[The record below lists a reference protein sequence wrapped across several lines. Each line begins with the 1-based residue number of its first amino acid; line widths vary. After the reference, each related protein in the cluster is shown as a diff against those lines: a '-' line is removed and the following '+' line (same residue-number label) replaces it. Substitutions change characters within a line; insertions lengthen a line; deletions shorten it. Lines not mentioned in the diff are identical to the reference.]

1 MKNNKVLKP
10 QIVKGPP
17 SRSQTTAAESYPSA
31 AAQAWFFPPATPPN
45 PHGKPPISEHGR
57 YAPLKRNFK
66 WGPLSGGNNPSTRRK
81 RCGTKTRPHRL
92 RTRKAAV
99 FLSLSVRQGL
109 ADALRGGAWLLSAHV
124 VKQGKG
130 CGLFFRWGCREFPLR
145 RAAIS
150 REHPSPCAVCPFV
163 LSAFLRCEA
172 ELREGFGLS

>member
-1 MKNNKVLKP
+1 MGAALRGEQPIYAP
-10 QIVKGPP
+10 QTV
-17 SRSQTTAAESYPSA
+17 RHQNA
-31 AAQAWFFPPATPPN
+31 AAPFAD
-45 PHGKPPISEHGR
+45 
-57 YAPLKRNFK
+57 
-66 WGPLSGGNNPSTRRK
+66 
-81 RCGTKTRPHRL
+81 
-92 RTRKAAV
+92 RKAAV

-124 VKQGKG
+124 AKQRKG

-150 REHPSPCAVCPFV
+150 REHPPPCAVCPFV